1 MERWWKYRIVFSL
14 KHPELVNKLITI
26 GANIH
31 PEGVKDDLIKIFQ
44 DQLSE
49 QKGNQRLLRLML
61 NHPNLTTSELEK
73 IKNPVLILAG
83 SEDVIKEEHTKLIHE
98 SINHSELEIILNA
111 SHYIPF
117 EQPKTLNKLVT
128 KFLVKQ

>member
-1 MERWWKYRIVFSL
+1 MGWSDGGNTGLMFSL

-61 NHPNLTTSELEK
+61 NHPNLTTS
-73 IKNPVLILAG
+73 
-83 SEDVIKEEHTKLIHE
+83 
-98 SINHSELEIILNA
+98 
-111 SHYIPF
+111 
-117 EQPKTLNKLVT
+117 
-128 KFLVKQ
+128 